1 MKPEEIA
8 AYPHKMIMRTTIANQ
23 TKYERT
29 YGIIRLQEKSK
40 QRVTC

>member
-8 AYPHKMIMRTTIANQ
+8 TYHQKMIMRNAITNQ

-29 YGIIRLQEKSK
+29 YGIIRLQERNQNKG
-40 QRVTC
+40 